1 MLILSSLLENRGLGV
16 QQCGYSNSRPSQD
29 THTVGCCQWLVK
41 ALVALAVSRW
51 WWCSS
56 SWCTSAG
63 PSNQQSMKLCLLN
76 LTVARNTPPAIHWHG
91 NTECAPPHLW
101 SSIRLCPCLRLAEKE
116 CLKEVANRSNLN
128 FAPKKVNIFLVTV
141 FGPFTENCCAIKS
154 DRVQISYARYLLPII
169 LPFSGMKPET
179 DRESTRCWWLLER
192 YPTMALCAEDEL
204 RITGVCLYC
213 DSA

>member
-1 MLILSSLLENRGLGV
+1 M
-16 QQCGYSNSRPSQD
+16 
-29 THTVGCCQWLVK
+29 
-41 ALVALAVSRW
+41 AVSRW

-101 SSIRLCPCLRLAEKE
+101 SSIMLCPCLRLAEQE
-116 CLKEVANRSNLN
+116 WLKEVANRSNLN
-128 FAPKKVNIFLVTV
+128 FAPEKVNILLVTI

-154 DRVQISYARYLLPII
+154 DTVQISYAISLLPII

-179 DRESTRCWWLLER
+179 DRESTLCWWLLER

-204 RITGVCLYC
+204 GITGVCLYC
-213 DSA
+213 DSAKKVLAVKYLFLNCVYTCNSILHATNGNLPYK